1 MKLFLPSA
9 RATNILLIVGF
20 SALGYAL
27 YLRYLGIEQSAV
39 GLACGAGLN
48 TWLCFTR
55 AVATTLFQNSVFG
68 IAALV
73 IAALNLLRPTLVLFA
88 AALAIMQAQGK
99 IAEANVKRKAPAFT
113 PPVEAGDKCKHG
125 YAPAFTC
132 PYDGAECPTET
143 PF

>member
-88 AALAIMQAQGK
+88 AALAIACIGVVLYNVVLSSLAIGLLILSLARREPEQA
-99 IAEANVKRKAPAFT
+99 
-113 PPVEAGDKCKHG
+113 
-125 YAPAFTC
+125 
-132 PYDGAECPTET
+132 
-143 PF
+143 